1 MRNHY
6 TKIDQQN
13 MFSSTKRV
21 VKYTE
26 HKKQTTIIVQP
37 LTPAGNISDQKNSP
51 EMNATC
57 HKLVRIS
64 VTDADATDSSS
75 DEESVANV
83 RHRVK
88 KFVNEVKIK
97 QCNESVNL
105 VLKPRGESSS
115 SVGTHKLQILDATEN
130 AVKSVKGRRKKNTEA
145 KRVKV
150 KNVKKFIGVR
160 RRPWGKWAAEIR
172 DPTRRVRLWLGT
184 YNTAEEA
191 AMVYDNAAIKLRGPN
206 ALTNFAPEVEGS
218 CCDYNSN
225 KVKVEDSCSD
235 YNSGEIKVEGSCF
248 GYNSVHDSHPS
259 PTSVLHFTSE
269 EADTELS
276 PSPMKIDIEHNF
288 PIPENFSDFSSF
300 ESLFPHELFQFE
312 NPVPVPDWFEATS
325 LQDNFVGSSN
335 DFGLVDD
342 FFLDF
347 GDIFGFDPLIAL

>member
-13 MFSSTKRV
+13 MFSSSVKRV
-21 VKYTE
+21 MKYTE

-37 LTPAGNISDQKNSP
+37 LTPDGNISDQKNSP

-57 HKLVRIS
+57 PKVVRIS

-88 KFVNEVKIK
+88 KFVNEVRIK

-105 VLKPRGESSS
+105 VLKTSSS
-115 SVGTHKLQILDATEN
+115 SGTHKLQIVDATEN
-130 AVKSVKGRRKKNTEA
+130 AVNSVKGRRKKNTEA
-145 KRVKV
+145 KRLKV
-150 KNVKKFIGVR
+150 KNVKKFRGVR

-172 DPTRRVRLWLGT
+172 DPMRRVRLWLGT

-218 CCDYNSN
+218 RCNYSSD
-225 KVKVEDSCSD
+225 KV
-235 YNSGEIKVEGSCF
+235 KVEGSCS
-248 GYNSVHDSHPS
+248 GYNSVNDSHPS

-288 PIPENFSDFSSF
+288 PILENFSDLSSF

-312 NPVPVPDWFEATS
+312 NLVPVPDWFEATS

-347 GDIFGFDPLIAL
+347 GDIFGSDPLIAL